1 MYHVDEM
8 LLPSKDE
15 GIYNWHYGMLVN
27 LLIQEKA
34 SLFKTFIKKSVID
47 IVCSTKEGNIE
58 HVNWN
63 RKGIKQ
69 VFHQKT
75 NKFKCFG
82 KLMLQN
88 SFDYIPFVI

>member
-58 HVNWN
+58 HVNFN
-63 RKGIKQ
+63 RKAIKQ
-69 VFHQKT
+69 SFTRRPT
-75 NKFKCFG
+75 NSICEMFTNLG
-82 KLMLQN
+82 HN
-88 SFDYIPFVI
+88 IYA